1 VAPALIDVSVGRQW
15 QASILPTRILAFFS
29 LAYCLSFFFGHVVTA
44 LGRPTVRLAVVV
56 AQALCQAATTLVG
69 VRWGIPGVAAAV
81 VATQVLFYA
90 VELAVLRRLVRF
102 SMLEF
107 LYPAVVPGVAA
118 AAMAVVVLLVQGAL
132 AGTSP
137 ALALVAGVAAGM
149 AVYGGIVLLL
159 ARPRLREL
167 AELVRRLRG

>member
-1 VAPALIDVSVGRQW
+1 
-15 QASILPTRILAFFS
+15 
-29 LAYCLSFFFGHVVTA
+29 
-44 LGRPTVRLAVVV
+44 
-56 AQALCQAATTLVG
+56 
-69 VRWGIPGVAAAV
+69 